1 MKNLTLV
8 TVFMFCASI
17 IWAQVDEQRA
27 AQEKE
32 RMDKLK
38 SETNLEDKE
47 GWLHKTA
54 IGLDLGQLL
63 NINPY
68 PGAGN
73 SRLGFGGA
81 LNYNSRYKKG
91 LFQWKNDILFNFSA
105 ERTGSGTINANSN
118 EKQPFRKALDM
129 LQLNTN
135 FGYKFKES
143 SAWAFAVDL
152 GLRTQLLNSYVDSA
166 SQLIYMKELNVAPY
180 KTDLVSKLFSPAL
193 ITIAPGIEYS
203 KSKDWQIFFSPVGG
217 QITIISDQNI
227 ANLGIHGTSL
237 KEGSNTDYETSKFA
251 LGALLKAGYKRI
263 YFEKLIVGSALSL
276 FSDYLDNPQNIDV
289 VWQNSLGYELFKG
302 FNLQL
307 KADLYYDDNKTNNIT
322 ESNAVG
328 GINGSGKRINFI
340 EQLLV
345 TYTRRF

>member
-1 MKNLTLV
+1 MKNLIILSSLTLSS
-8 TVFMFCASI
+8 FSI
-17 IWAQVDEQRA
+17 FGQVDEQRA
-27 AQEKE
+27 MQEKE
-32 RMDKLK
+32 RLEKLK
-38 SETNLEDKE
+38 SESKLEDKM
-47 GWLHKTA
+47 GWVHNAA

-63 NINPY
+63 NLNPY
-68 PGAGN
+68 PGSGN
-73 SRLGFGGA
+73 SRLGIGGA
-81 LNYNSRYKKG
+81 LNYHSKYKKG
-91 LFQWKNDILFNFSA
+91 LFQWRNEVLFNFSA
-105 ERTGSGTINANSN
+105 EKTGSGTLQVGSN
-118 EKQPFRKALDM
+118 EGQPFRKALDM
-129 LQLNTN
+129 LQVNCN
-135 FGYKFKES
+135 IGYKFRES

-227 ANLGIHGTSL
+227 ANLGIHGTAL
-237 KEGSNTDYETSKFA
+237 KEGSNTEYETSKFA
-251 LGALLKAGYKRI
+251 LGAMLKAGYKHR
-263 YFEKLIVGSALSL
+263 YFEKLNVSSELNL

-289 VWQNSLGYELFKG
+289 VWQNSLAYELFKG
-302 FNLQL
+302 LHLLL
-307 KADLYYDDNKTNNIT
+307 KADLYYDDNKTNNISD
-322 ESNAVG
+322 SNAVG
-328 GINGSGKRINFI
+328 GFNGTGKRINFI